1 MYQSSSFDLV
11 NLPDTYFYPLVFQN
25 DEPIQGSDHRALH
38 ELWRALPAGVDHLV
52 LYHLAIDLV
61 SSI

>member
-25 DEPIQGSDHRALH
+25 DEPVQGSDHRAPH
-38 ELWRALPAGVDHLV
+38 KLWRALLAAVDHVMLC
-52 LYHLAIDLV
+52 HLAIDLV

>member
-25 DEPIQGSDHRALH
+25 DEPDQGSDHRAPH
-38 ELWRALPAGVDHLV
+38 ELRRALPAAVDHLM
-52 LYHLAIDLV
+52 LCHLAIDLV